1 MAIPKIIDDIEA
13 RVKDTGD
20 TLTGDLIFKKA
31 ENGKS
36 KIYKNH
42 SNTMDYGLQLL
53 DETQDG
59 LNTARLV
66 LCANPNR
73 DNLAFLLNGTS
84 YLLYG
89 EHNKDLMKQFF
100 LPLTGGSL
108 TGAVMQTVN
117 GNPYYGLND
126 GTNNWYFQAVKADN
140 ACYIGPGYDLALKID
155 TSGNMTVRG
164 NITANTIN
172 VNTAIVPDVA
182 GGANVGTGSLPF
194 TQTVARNYYL
204 YSSNAYQTGRFYN
217 ATTGTA
223 ETAGH
228 AQLIIGNSTSTG
240 SIGNAKGTI
249 AIYGDL
255 NYYASIGVKTGL
267 TANRSFILPDTSG
280 TFATMNTNIFVQK
293 DLIYD
298 LSPYSKGNPD
308 YNLKTWMSST
318 GKIVLRPQSDGAQDV
333 WLIPTQY
340 DNVFDIAGLVVGG
353 TQGNEYLW
361 TMGPLLTNN
370 KVIFHRRYDTT
381 GTPKAAGGI
390 NGDRV
395 LEYRHNPAG
404 ELDTSA
410 LLTVYAPADI
420 NGICPVLG
428 GGAATV
434 VAAGEAYSSF
444 PTTAWS
450 ELGVSAASEQLFLV
464 SDGATKI
471 YTNCNTIANRVMT
484 AEFSSNNSNFIN
496 ARAKAFFQYD
506 SSSDLY
512 YEGRITRV
520 NSSSPGAKTANIL
533 LWAW

>member
-1 MAIPKIIDDIEA
+1 MSIPKIKNLIEA

-20 TLTGDLIFKKA
+20 TIAGDLTFKKV

-42 SNTMDYGLQLL
+42 SNTADYGLQLL

-66 LCANPNR
+66 LCANPSR

-89 EHNKDLMKQFF
+89 EHNKDLIKQSF

-126 GTNNWYFQAVKADN
+126 GTNNWYFQAVKADS

-155 TSGNMTVRG
+155 ISGNITPRG
-164 NITANTIN
+164 NII
-172 VNTAIVPDVA
+172 VNTAIIPDVA
-182 GGANVGTGSLPF
+182 GGANVGTGTLPF
-194 TQTVARNYYL
+194 LQTVARNHYL

-217 ATTGTA
+217 VTAGTA

-255 NYYASIGVKTGL
+255 NYYASIGVKAGL
-267 TANRSFILPDTSG
+267 TANRSFILPNTSG
-280 TFATMNTNIFVQK
+280 TFATMNTNDFVQK
-293 DLIYD
+293 ELIYN
-298 LSPYSKGNPD
+298 LSFYSKGNPD
-308 YNLKTWMSST
+308 YDLKTWMPST
-318 GKIVLRPQSDGAQDV
+318 GKLIFRPQSDGAQDI
-333 WLIPTQY
+333 WFIPTQY
-340 DNVFDIAGLVVGG
+340 DNIYDGAGLVIGG
-353 TQGNEYLW
+353 PQGNEYLW

-370 KVIFHRRYDTT
+370 KVVFHRRYDTT
-381 GTPKAAGGI
+381 GAPKAAGGI

-404 ELDTSA
+404 ELDISA

-428 GGAATV
+428 GGAATI

-444 PTTAWS
+444 PTTAWT
-450 ELGVSAASEQLFLV
+450 ELGLTASSEQLFLV

-506 SSSDLY
+506 SGSASY

-520 NSSSPGAKTANIL
+520 NSASPAATTANIL